1 MIFPTVE
8 NNNNQ
13 NILHNEFLEVRYL
26 KVVTIGF
33 FNIKEKVN
41 FSVDIK
47 LKQILKKFIKNNTN
61 LVIKVIENKYNFFS
75 INKKKMN
82 KERVFSLNFVSKN
95 NSNSFFQVF
104 LSNIIKNKTIYFN
117 LTEEMLFFNN
127 IYKRFFTFFLF
138 KENFNSYVILAV
150 EEKAKKIT
158 LNNIKNTIYSIQIF
172 DKIIKL
178 ITKSVLL
185 NSKFFFLNNIKYNYT
200 LLKFCDKTMKLVNS
214 ILLFCLLCDINIPY
228 YCFHSDLSIAGN
240 CRMCLV
246 QLDTSLKPIASC
258 AVSISVNSVI
268 YTNTKIIQKAR
279 EGVLEFLLINHPL
292 DCPICDQGGECD
304 LQDETMA
311 YGSDRSRFFEFK
323 RSVEDKEC
331 GPVVKTIMTRCIHCT
346 RCIRFSSEIAG
357 QETLGSFGRGEDTEI
372 GTYIQS
378 FIKTELAGNL
388 VDLCPVGALTS
399 KPYAYTARS

>member
-1 MIFPTVE
+1 MIFPNIE

-13 NILHNEFLEVRYL
+13 NIIHNEFLEVRYL

-61 LVIKVIENKYNFFS
+61 LVIKVIENKFNFFS
-75 INKKKMN
+75 INKKKIN
-82 KERVFSLNFVSKN
+82 QERVFSLNFISKN

-104 LSNIIKNKTIYFN
+104 LSNIIKKKIIHFN
-117 LTEEMLFFNN
+117 LTEDMLFFNN
-127 IYKRFFTFFLF
+127 IYKRFSTFFLF
-138 KENFNSYVILAV
+138 KENFNSYLMAAV

-158 LNNIKNTIYSIQIF
+158 ITTIKNTIYSIQIF

-304 LQDETMA
+304 LQEQFIT
-311 YGSDRSRFFEFK
+311 YGNDRGRFLK
-323 RSVEDKEC
+323 KM
-331 GPVVKTIMTRCIHCT
+331 I
-346 RCIRFSSEIAG
+346 
-357 QETLGSFGRGEDTEI
+357 
-372 GTYIQS
+372 
-378 FIKTELAGNL
+378 
-388 VDLCPVGALTS
+388 
-399 KPYAYTARS
+399 

>member
-127 IYKRFFTFFLF
+127 IYKRFSTFFLF

-304 LQDETMA
+304 LQEQFIT
-311 YGSDRSRFFEFK
+311 YGNDR
-323 RSVEDKEC
+323 
-331 GPVVKTIMTRCIHCT
+331 G
-346 RCIRFSSEIAG
+346 RFSKKMI
-357 QETLGSFGRGEDTEI
+357 
-372 GTYIQS
+372 
-378 FIKTELAGNL
+378 
-388 VDLCPVGALTS
+388 
-399 KPYAYTARS
+399 